1 MFDRPSAIANIQPKP
16 VATYRYFERRTLMG
30 ANIFQPENFQQPTL
44 TADWWGGGIT
54 PVKTEPLVLRA
65 ISELISAQV
74 LTQQIVAQMA
84 TLQTGRL
91 QSGRAF
97 LAQALRAEEGGAFDE
112 AAEPVRVLSQRLQDL
127 EKRLEEVA
135 PKKAAATG
143 R

>member
-1 MFDRPSAIANIQPKP
+1 
-16 VATYRYFERRTLMG
+16 MG
-30 ANIFQPENFQQPTL
+30 ATIFQPENINVPTL
-44 TADWWGGGIT
+44 SPDFWGGGIS

-91 QSGRAF
+91 TSGRAF
-97 LAQALRAEEGGAFDE
+97 LGQSLRADDASTFDE
-112 AAEPVRVLSQRLQDL
+112 SVEPVRMLSQRVQEL
-127 EKRLEEVA
+127 EKRLDEVS
-135 PKKAAATG
+135 PKKAAASTG